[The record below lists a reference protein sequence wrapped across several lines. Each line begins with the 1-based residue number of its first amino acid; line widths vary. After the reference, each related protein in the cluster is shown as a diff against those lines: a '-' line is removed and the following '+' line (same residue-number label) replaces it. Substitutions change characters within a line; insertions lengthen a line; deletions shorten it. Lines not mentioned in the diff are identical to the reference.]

1 MKSMNIIF
9 SMTYLRLILLKK
21 KNLRLIPTGI
31 IFIMR
36 KIKKFE
42 NGLNYFHFNFFRHF
56 SYYFPL
62 NECVCGGGGGTKIQP
77 QG

>member
-21 KNLRLIPTGI
+21 KNLRLIPTGL

-42 NGLNYFHFNFFRHF
+42 NGLNYFHFDFLDIVLII
-56 SYYFPL
+56 FP
-62 NECVCGGGGGTKIQP
+62 
-77 QG
+77 

>member
-9 SMTYLRLILLKK
+9 SMIYLRLILLKK
-21 KNLRLIPTGI
+21 KLRLIPTGL

-42 NGLNYFHFNFFRHF
+42 NGLNYFHFDFLDIVLII
-56 SYYFPL
+56 FP
-62 NECVCGGGGGTKIQP
+62 
-77 QG
+77 